1 MMRYCMLV
9 SLTLT
14 LFMGLTHAA
23 KGPVAALPLEG
34 VVTRADAVAIVRIG
48 SACVSDLDDVVKY
61 GIEVKRVLKGN
72 VRDGCI
78 MGLAGLRAG
87 KKYVVFLRGESDG
100 GVCSNPSLFG
110 VLDPTALEVDKA
122 HGLDSSEQ
130 VKLDVLSIIPPH
142 FPDSTV
148 RRNIAI
154 SIDGEETV
162 TTVGTVVPLSSFIN
176 YLESVFH
183 GGESM
188 RKK

>member
-1 MMRYCMLV
+1 MIRYRMLV
-9 SLTLT
+9 SLTLI
-14 LFMGLTHAA
+14 LFMGLTRAA

-34 VVTRADAVAIVRIG
+34 VVTRADAIAIVQIG
-48 SACVSDLDDVVKY
+48 SACASDSGDVVEY
-61 GIEVKRVLKGN
+61 EITVESVLKGN

-87 KKYVVFLRGESDG
+87 KKYVVFLRGESDR

-122 HGLDSSEQ
+122 HGLDSAEQ

-154 SIDGEETV
+154 SINGEETV

-176 YLESVFH
+176 YVKSVFH
-183 GGESM
+183 RGESM